1 MTDERR
7 QAVQEELEQERRGR
21 EETER
26 ELEELRR
33 QLQALREARE
43 SPQTLEEGPERADP
57 NCATVESQEGAQRPW
72 WRRVF

>member
-1 MTDERR
+1 MRDERR
-7 QAVQEELEQERRGR
+7 QAVQELEQERRGR
-21 EETER
+21 EETRR

-43 SPQTLEEGPERADP
+43 SPQTLGEEPERADP
-57 NCATVESQEGAQRPW
+57 NSLATVESQEGAQRPW

>member
-1 MTDERR
+1 MRDERR
-7 QAVQEELEQERRGR
+7 QAVQELEQERRGR

-43 SPQTLEEGPERADP
+43 SPQTLEEAEWADP
-57 NCATVESQEGAQRPW
+57 NSATVESQEGAQRPW